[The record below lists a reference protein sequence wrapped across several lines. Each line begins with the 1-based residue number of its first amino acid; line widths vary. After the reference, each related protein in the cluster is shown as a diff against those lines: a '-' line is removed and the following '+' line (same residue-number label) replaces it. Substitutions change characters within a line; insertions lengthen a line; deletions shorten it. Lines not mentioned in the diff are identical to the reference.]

1 MPTERSTTERIRQS
15 VLPGASEWLA
25 LSDDLL
31 AGLVHAV
38 NNRITALSVC
48 AELAALGDDV
58 MVRNGALLSEVARL
72 HRAGALVGMLSARG
86 GEDEALEIAP
96 VLGDAIAIHA
106 HHPRLRAIQCVVE
119 VKGEMQ
125 PVRAPRWALVRLLL
139 LMLDAAKAA
148 DPEVPLPEVVT
159 VQLSS
164 DDRTVLVRVAT
175 RTSTGVYAS
184 ALAALCGGAL
194 MQEDNELTLVLPSLA
209 EVRRRERTESRAG

>member
-1 MPTERSTTERIRQS
+1 MPTERTTAERTRTS

-58 MVRNGALLSEVARL
+58 MVRNGALQSEVARL
-72 HRAGALVGMLSARG
+72 HRAGALVGMLSGRG
-86 GEDEALEIAP
+86 EEEALEIAP
-96 VLGDAIAIHA
+96 VLSDAIAIHA
-106 HHPRLRAIQCVVE
+106 HHPFLRTIQCVVE

-139 LMLDAAKAA
+139 LLVHAAKAT
-148 DPEVPLPEVVT
+148 DPEVPQPEVVT
-159 VQLSS
+159 VQLSG
-164 DDRTVLVRVAT
+164 DDRTVLVRVTTRARTGAYAT
-175 RTSTGVYAS
+175 
-184 ALAALCGGAL
+184 ALGALCGGEL
-194 MQEDNELTLVLPSLA
+194 VQEGNELTLALPSLT
-209 EVRRRERTESRAG
+209 EVRRGERTESRVG

>member
-1 MPTERSTTERIRQS
+1 MPTERSTTERIRQA

-86 GEDEALEIAP
+86 EDEALEIAP

-106 HHPRLRAIQCVVE
+106 HHPRLRTIQCVVE

-139 LMLDAAKAA
+139 LMVDAAKAT
-148 DPEVPLPEVVT
+148 DPEVPHPEAVT

-164 DDRTVLVRVAT
+164 VDRTVLVRVTT
-175 RTSTGVYAS
+175 RTMTGVYAS
-184 ALAALCGGAL
+184 ALGALCGGAL
-194 MQEDNELTLVLPSLA
+194 MQEDNELTLVLPSLT
-209 EVRRRERTESRAG
+209 EVRRRERTDSRAG